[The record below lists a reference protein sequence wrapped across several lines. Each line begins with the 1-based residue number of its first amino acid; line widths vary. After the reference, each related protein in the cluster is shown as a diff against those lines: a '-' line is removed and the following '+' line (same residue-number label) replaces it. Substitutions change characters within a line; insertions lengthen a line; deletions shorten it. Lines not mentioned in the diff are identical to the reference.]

1 MKGDKWPPDL
11 ADFLALIH
19 GQTDTDYQ
27 AAFFRLLNRKPEGRV
42 EKWVYENASFNI
54 RALSHDRAE
63 RSHKKFMLEGFER
76 ERNGTLVLGEE
87 ELLALPVHS
96 VKNVNDL
103 AREKFEE
110 SGAPNPF
117 ADRIKNLIKKGK
129 E

>member
-54 RALSHDRAE
+54 RALSHEQAE

-76 ERNGTLVLGEE
+76 ERNGTLILGEE
-87 ELLALPVHS
+87 ELLALPIHS
-96 VKNVNDL
+96 VKNLNDL
-103 AREKFEE
+103 KREEFEA
-110 SGAPNPF
+110 SGVKHKF
-117 ADRIKNLIKKGK
+117 ADRIKNLVKNKK
-129 E
+129 